1 VFGYR
6 QFQINRVGWRG
17 ILGIA
22 AALAVGLSLIVL
34 SLGIAF
40 ILVPVVAV
48 ALLIWRWRFSRLKA
62 EAARDTGPQPP
73 RGRIIEVDY
82 SVIENKTGR

>member
-1 VFGYR
+1 VFQFR
-6 QFQINRVGWRG
+6 QFQLNRVGWRG

-22 AALAVGLSLIVL
+22 VALAVGLSLIVL
-34 SLGIAF
+34 SLGLAF
-40 ILVPVVAV
+40 VLVPIVAV
-48 ALLIWRWRFSRLKA
+48 ALLLGRWRFSRLKA
-62 EAARDTGPQPP
+62 EAARSPGSARP

>member
-1 VFGYR
+1 VFRYR
-6 QFQINRVGWRG
+6 QFQLGRVGWRG

-22 AALAVGLSLIVL
+22 VALAVGLSLIVL
-34 SLGIAF
+34 SLGLAF
-40 ILVPVVAV
+40 VLVPVVAV
-48 ALLIWRWRFSRLKA
+48 ALLIGRWRFNRLKT
-62 EAARDTGPQPP
+62 EAGGGKPAQP